1 LDFYDGEGLAGLI
14 AHRQGGNHRRS
25 L

>member
-1 LDFYDGEGLAGLI
+1 LNIYATEGLAGLI

>member
-1 LDFYDGEGLAGLI
+1 LDFYEAEGLAGLI